1 MYKPLIAAVTVSLS
15 AGLAFSMAPATSA
28 VAVAPM
34 STTVTNAV
42 GQVFKVLAH
51 RGGANQ
57 WPENSLKA
65 YIGSAEAGYD
75 GIETD
80 LAFTA
85 DGVGVMSHNDTLTD
99 ACSAPGTRIHKTK
112 LADLQKITCN
122 GEPIPTFTELAS
134 VLAAH
139 PAIQLTLDVKSYS
152 GQSSSGKRTYGTR
165 AAKLVKQYG
174 LTGRT
179 RFLSYYWTSS
189 LPAIRAVLPKA
200 YVIAYTT
207 HGFDY
212 DKVRLAHKL
221 GAKAYGAE
229 AKNTPVNLAAFV
241 RASHMDLITWQITN
255 TQMQAMAIYY
265 GPKTYWFLTDSPA
278 KKTRSLDAGKIKLDW
293 TKSDQVTTLAT
304 PVTIDTATYKPK
316 KNRYPKVLGTAVPQD
331 KLPALKTVTVTLTV
345 TGGAA
350 KNHAYVA
357 AASSPSSSRVK
368 VALPTGD
375 GTVTVAVPVGDGG
388 KIRIRTDKKTKLS
401 ASVVAYT
408 NEIYS

>member
-1 MYKPLIAAVTVSLS
+1 MFKPFVAAATVSLS
-15 AGLAFSMAPATSA
+15 AGLVFSLAPATSA
-28 VAVAPM
+28 VAVAPP
-34 STTVTNAV
+34 STSVNNTR

-65 YIGSAEAGYD
+65 YQGSVAAGYD

-85 DGVGVMSHNDTLTD
+85 DGVGVMSHNDTLTS

-112 LADLQKITCN
+112 LADLQQITCD
-122 GEPIPTFTELAS
+122 GEPIPTFAELAG
-134 VLAAH
+134 VLAEN
-139 PAIQLTLDVKSYS
+139 PNVQLTLDVKSYS
-152 GQSSSGKRTYGTR
+152 GQSSSGKRSYGTR

-174 LTGRT
+174 LTSRT

-189 LPAIRAVLPKA
+189 LSAIRAVLPKA
-200 YVIAYTT
+200 YVIAYATN
-207 HGFDY
+207 GFDY

-241 RASHMDLITWQITN
+241 RANHMDLITWQITD
-255 TQMQAMAIYY
+255 TQMQAMAIFY

-278 KKTRSLDAGKIKLDW
+278 KKTASLKAGKIKLDW
-293 TKSDQVTTLAT
+293 ARSDQVTTLTA
-304 PVTIDTATYKPK
+304 PVAIDTATYQPK
-316 KNRYPKVLGTAVPQD
+316 KNRYPKVLGVAVPQE
-331 KLPALKTVTVTLTV
+331 KLAALKTVTVALTV
-345 TGGAA
+345 TGGAT
-350 KNHAYVA
+350 KNYAYVA

-368 VALPTGD
+368 VALPKGD
-375 GTVTVAVPVGDGG
+375 GTVNVSVPVGDGG

-401 ASVVAYT
+401 ASVLAFT
-408 NEIYS
+408 NEVYS